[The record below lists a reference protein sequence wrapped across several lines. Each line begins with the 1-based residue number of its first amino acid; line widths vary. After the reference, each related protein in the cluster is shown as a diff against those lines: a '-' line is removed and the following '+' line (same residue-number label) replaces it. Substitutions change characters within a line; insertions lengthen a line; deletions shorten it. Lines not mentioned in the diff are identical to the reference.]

1 MQSLIPKRG
10 LRRLRLLKHMNEPDV
25 ESLVSTL
32 RGRVERGEGSLEEHL
47 RSLFEETVR
56 YRITDERHNNIVFY
70 AGELRAL
77 HIKVKDPYP
86 LAESADIVCDGDA
99 YCQRLDMAMG
109 IAKAVVAEQ
118 MWSWCG
124 ANREKIS
131 MATAGGVVDELFKQV
146 LPLFTTRELM
156 TSGDSDLFG
165 EVLRLDG
172 TVEANM
178 AENLHI
184 MVNERG
190 GVSINLVDKIKKQT
204 KNKAVSIEARMSY
217 SNITD
222 TTRLQIVAKKYRTEN
237 DHYRVSMVGALTTY
251 DRQAALR
258 DAYFS
263 GHPEAILP
271 RDGIAWLI
279 EDGGL
284 DAYYQRMT
292 PPPAFTSTT
301 KDVIHVLLTEILD
314 WKEQVQVAVPFLIT
328 DADIRHA
335 VDKVRRAEVT
345 TEEIRF
351 GVENY

>member
-47 RSLFEETVR
+47 RSLYEATVR

-86 LAESADIVCDGDA
+86 LAESADIVCDKDA

-109 IAKAVVAEQ
+109 IAKAAVAER
-118 MWSWCG
+118 MWDWCG
-124 ANREKIS
+124 ASRETIS
-131 MATAGGVVDELFKQV
+131 ITTAGGVVDELFKQV

-156 TSGDSDLFG
+156 TNEDSVLFG
-165 EVLRLDG
+165 EILRLDG
-172 TVEANM
+172 TVETIIE
-178 AENLHI
+178 ENLHI
-184 MVNERG
+184 MVNELG

-204 KNKAVSIEARMSY
+204 KNKAVSVEARMSY
-217 SNITD
+217 SSITD
-222 TTRLQIVAKKYRTEN
+222 NTRLKIVARKYRTEN
-237 DHYRVSMVGALTTY
+237 DQYKVSMVGVLTAY

-263 GHPEAILP
+263 GYPKAILP
-271 RDGIAWLI
+271 RDGIVWLI
-279 EDGGL
+279 EDNSM
-284 DAYYQRMT
+284 DAYSQKLT

-301 KDVIHVLLTEILD
+301 KAVIHVLLTEILD
-314 WKEQVQVAVPFLIT
+314 WKEQVQVVVPFLIT

-335 VDKVRRAEVT
+335 VDKVRR
-345 TEEIRF
+345 EESII
-351 GVENY
+351 